1 MLVCIVAKYY
11 IGCSGWWYK
20 DWVGRF
26 YPEGL
31 DEAGRLKYY
40 SQYFNTTEANV
51 TFYKL
56 PPLTTI
62 HSWARKTP
70 KNFVFSVKAPQEF
83 THQMHFLYS
92 DRKMARFL
100 KLLSPLQNSNKLGVI
115 LFQAPPE
122 FVCTESTLQRL
133 EEFLNRLPKGY
144 EFAIEFR
151 HRSWLNEKTFELLS
165 SYRVAYVIVDE
176 PLLPSLIKITTND
189 FTYIRFHGRGKRVW
203 YYYDYKREELEKWAK
218 RIREEIEPSIKKLYI
233 YFNNHF
239 RAFAPKNARE
249 FIEIIGLSPTELKI
263 QTVQTGL
270 SRFFKSKGKK

>member
-1 MLVCIVAKYY
+1 MARYY

-20 DWVGRF
+20 DWNKRF

-31 DEAGRLKYY
+31 DEYARLRYY
-40 SQYFNTTEANV
+40 SQIFNTTEVNV

-56 PPLTTI
+56 PPQTTI
-62 HSWARKTP
+62 RSWVKKTP

-83 THQMHFLYS
+83 THQMHFLFS
-92 DRKMARFL
+92 ERKMVNFL
-100 KLLSPLQNSNKLGVI
+100 KFIEPLRNANKLGAI

-122 FVCTESTLQRL
+122 FVFTESTLKRL
-133 EEFLNRLPKGY
+133 EEFLSRLPEGY

-151 HRSWLNEKTFELLS
+151 HKSWVNEKVFDVLS
-165 SYRVAYVIVDE
+165 AYGVAYVIVDE
-176 PLLPSLIKITTND
+176 PLLPSIIRITTNK
-189 FTYIRFHGRGKRVW
+189 FAYIRFHGRGKKVW

-218 RIREEIEPSIKKLYI
+218 TIRKEIETKVHKLYI

-239 RAFAPKNARE
+239 RAFAPKNAKE
-249 FIEIIGLSPTELKI
+249 FIEILGISPSELRL

-270 SRFFKSKGKK
+270 SRFFATKKNS